1 MSTPRETFVET
12 PATDAPAGLVVV
24 GGGPA
29 GKSAAIAYR
38 DAGGV
43 GRVVLIAAED
53 SLPYRRPPLSKGYLG
68 GDVEDGDMLQR
79 PASDYDDRRIETWL
93 GDPVTSVDT
102 AARLVHTTSGR
113 EIGYEALVLATGVA
127 AVVPPI
133 DGGDHP
139 AVARLR
145 SWDDSRFLRTA
156 AESAH
161 RAVIIGSGFIGCEA
175 AATLAG
181 RGLDVTLVS
190 SEELPQLERLGRQV
204 AERIAGWLT
213 DAGVTLATS
222 APALGIEPDGS
233 VRTEKASHTGEL
245 VLAALGVTPN
255 SAVAEAAG
263 LELADGRIVVDASM
277 ATSAPGVYAA
287 GDVVFAENATAGR
300 RLKVEHWGDAERM
313 GEIAGKSAAGVSDS
327 WTEVPGFFSTIA
339 GHTIKYQA
347 WGDGYDT
354 AELVEHADGAFTVW
368 YSADGKLV
376 GVLTHDADDDLERG
390 SGLITAGAPAPVG

>member
-1 MSTPRETFVET
+1 MSAPIGTSVDT
-12 PATDAPAGLVVV
+12 PATEEPAGLVVI

-29 GKSAAIAYR
+29 GKSAALAYR
-38 DAGGV
+38 ESGGT

-68 GDVEDGDMLQR
+68 GDVDDADMLQR
-79 PASDYDDRRIETWL
+79 PASDYDDRQIEAWL

-102 AARLVHTTSGR
+102 GTRLVRTASGR
-113 EIGYEALVLATGVA
+113 EITYQALVLATGMA

-139 AVARLR
+139 VVARLR

-156 AESAH
+156 AESAQ

-175 AATLAG
+175 AATLSA
-181 RGLDVTLVS
+181 RGLAVTLVS
-190 SEELPQLERLGRQV
+190 AEELPQLARLGRQV

-213 DAGVTLATS
+213 DAGVTIAAS
-222 APALGIEPDGS
+222 APALGIDPDGS
-233 VRTEKASHTGEL
+233 VRTENGVHQGEL

-277 ATSAPGVYAA
+277 ATGTPGVYAA
-287 GDVVFAENATAGR
+287 GDVVFAENASAGR
-300 RLKVEHWGDAERM
+300 QLKVEHWNDAERM
-313 GEIAGKSAAGVSDS
+313 GQIAGRGAAGVADT
-327 WTEVPGFFSTIA
+327 WTDVPGFFSTIA
-339 GHTIKYQA
+339 GHTIKYTA

-354 AELVEHADGAFTVW
+354 ADLVEHPDGGFTVW
-368 YSADGKLV
+368 YSTDGKTV
-376 GVLTHDADDDLERG
+376 GVLTNDADDDLARG
-390 SGLITAGAPAPVG
+390 AELITQGAPPPTA